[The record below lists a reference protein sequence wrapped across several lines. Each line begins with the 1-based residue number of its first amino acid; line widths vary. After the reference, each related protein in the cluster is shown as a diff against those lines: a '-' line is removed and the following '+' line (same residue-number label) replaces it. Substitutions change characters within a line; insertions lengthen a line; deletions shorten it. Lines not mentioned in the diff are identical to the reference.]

1 MHVSPSLSTNVFDV
15 VGYFAFKILPTTTVV
30 TFELRYRV
38 GVRESCDLVIAVIR
52 VDIGWI
58 QMALVNFR
66 GTASLIQSVIAL
78 LCYF

>member
-38 GVRESCDLVIAVIR
+38 GVRESCDLVIFVIR
-52 VDIGWI
+52 VDKAWI
-58 QMALVNFR
+58 QVAFVYSR
-66 GTASLIQSVIAL
+66 VPTSSIQSVGAL
-78 LCYF
+78 ICYP

>member
-38 GVRESCDLVIAVIR
+38 GVRESCDLEIFVIR
-52 VDIGWI
+52 VDKAGI
-58 QMALVNFR
+58 
-66 GTASLIQSVIAL
+66 
-78 LCYF
+78 